1 MDHEAL
7 HHALRIVFTVYA
19 IFWAVV
25 LVVLLIVVGPLAAKL
40 ERGAGGHH

>member
-7 HHALRIVFTVYA
+7 HRTLRTVFTVYA
-19 IFWAVV
+19 VFWVSVV
-25 LVVLLIVVGPLAAKL
+25 VILLIVVGPLLKKW